1 MTSTSEYADLK
12 AAVRTQKEQAA
23 AIATAV
29 RDAEERV
36 ALAELEVVRAQEETQ
51 REKSAREKAEAELT
65 ALHRQHRQHR
75 RMAARS
81 TEDVRAEADAS
92 AAERIAEAAAAHAS
106 ELATLRAAARACPV
120 CRQPIREWADVGR
133 HVASQPTHVQ
143 PRRPLPQGPTATDA
157 EAQRQGHGRVGMAAR
172 ILGHRQR

>member
-1 MTSTSEYADLK
+1 MASVNEYADLK

-36 ALAELEVVRAQEETQ
+36 ALAELEVVRAKEDTE
-51 REKSAREKAEAELT
+51 RERAAREKAEAELT

-81 TEDVRAEADAS
+81 
-92 AAERIAEAAAAHAS
+92 AAHSSFAAA
-106 ELATLRAAARACPV
+106 
-120 CRQPIREWADVGR
+120 
-133 HVASQPTHVQ
+133 
-143 PRRPLPQGPTATDA
+143 
-157 EAQRQGHGRVGMAAR
+157 
-172 ILGHRQR
+172 